1 MSDQDQGVAVVQPE
15 RLEVLRE
22 RLDAVWARVDKACQ
36 AAGRAQRPDLV
47 IVTKFHPAA
56 DVLALAEL
64 GVRLVGENRDQEAR
78 AKAAEVSAA
87 AEEAGETAPQVEW
100 HFIGQLQ
107 TNKAKYVVRYAA
119 AVQSVDRVD
128 LVTALDH
135 AMGREQ
141 NRLRDQGQ
149 PERAPLDCLIQVDLD
164 DRPLEERPP
173 GIGARGGAQSSEV
186 MQLASAIAGSEH
198 LRLRG
203 VMAVAP
209 LGQEPDPAFAR
220 LAEISAELQSA
231 HPEAQW
237 ISAGMSADLEQ
248 AIAAGAT
255 HLRIGT
261 DVLGPRPT
269 VG

>member
-1 MSDQDQGVAVVQPE
+1 MTESTERPQTDPARREALERRLAAVQE
-15 RLEVLRE
+15 
-22 RLDAVWARVDKACQ
+22 RVDEACR
-36 AAGRAQRPDLV
+36 AAGRQDRPELIV
-47 IVTKFHPAA
+47 VTKFHPAQ
-56 DVLALAEL
+56 DVRLLAEL
-64 GVRLVGENRDQEAR
+64 GVRAVGENRDQEAR
-78 AKAAEVSAA
+78 AKAAEVAD
-87 AEEAGETAPQVEW
+87 QDLDW

-107 TNKAKYVVRYAA
+107 TNKAKYVVRYAS
-119 AVQSVDRVD
+119 AVHSVDRGD
-128 LVTALDH
+128 LVDALDS

-141 NRLRDQGQ
+141 AKRRDQDE

-164 DRPLEERPP
+164 RRPAEERPA
-173 GIGARGGAQSSEV
+173 GIGARGGAQPTDV
-186 MQLASAIAGSEH
+186 AALAERIAGSEQ

-209 LGQEPDPAFAR
+209 LGQDPAPAFAE
-220 LAEISAELQSA
+220 LAEISRRIRQD
-231 HPEAQW
+231 HPDAAW

-261 DVLGPRPT
+261 DVLGPRPA